1 MNNNDIFLNL
11 YNTLDDVLKE
21 KYNVKDET
29 RSYVTRRINELKR
42 SPLLKDQQRG
52 EKLDIIRNLRNSL
65 VHIEKFDNE
74 DNFTINDS
82 LIETLK
88 EEIADINKPKMA
100 INICTSI
107 NDVLSASLNDK
118 LFNVTNL
125 MNKYG
130 FTHIPILKDGYLYGV
145 FSQNT
150 IFTYFSKHKG
160 IIANE
165 NDTIDKFIDL
175 LPIEKH
181 ITEHFDFVSRYTK
194 VEELIPM
201 FNKKER
207 NVRLVMLFVT
217 ENGHKDER
225 VLGIITSYDLLCK

>member
-1 MNNNDIFLNL
+1 MNNNDVFLNL

-21 KYNVKDET
+21 KYNVKDQT
-29 RSYVTRRINELKR
+29 RSYITTRINELKK

-74 DNFTINDS
+74 DNFTINYS
-82 LIETLK
+82 LIEVLK
-88 EEIADINKPKMA
+88 EEITAINKPKLA
-100 INICTSI
+100 VNICTPI
-107 NDVLSASLNDK
+107 NEVLSASLNDK

-130 FTHIPILKDGYLYGV
+130 YTHIPILKDGYLYGV

-150 IFTYFSKHKG
+150 IFTYFSKHQN
-160 IIANE
+160 IIADE
-165 NDTIDKFIDL
+165 NDTINKFIDL
-175 LPIEKH
+175 LPINKH
-181 ITEHFDFVSRYTK
+181 LTEHFDFVSKHTK
-194 VEELIPM
+194 VEELFPL
-201 FNKKER
+201 FNKKEK

-217 ENGHKDER
+217 ENGNEKER
-225 VLGIITSYDLLCK
+225 ILGIITSYDLLCK

>member
-21 KYNVKDET
+21 KYNVKDDT
-29 RSYVTRRINELKR
+29 RSYVARRINELRK

-74 DNFTINDS
+74 DNFIINES
-82 LIETLK
+82 LIKTLQD
-88 EEIADINKPKMA
+88 EIADINKPKLA

-130 FTHIPILKDGYLYGV
+130 FTHIPILQDGYLYGV

-150 IFTYFSKHKG
+150 IFTYFSKHQS
-160 IIANE
+160 IMANE
-165 NDTIDKFIDL
+165 NDTIGKFKDL
-175 LPIEKH
+175 LPISNH
-181 ITEHFDFVSRYTK
+181 ITEQFGFVSRYTK
-194 VEELIPM
+194 VEELIPI
-201 FNKKER
+201 FNKKEK
-207 NVRLVMLFVT
+207 NYRLVMLFVT
-217 ENGHKDER
+217 ENGHQNER
-225 VLGIITSYDLLCK
+225 ILGIITSYDLLCK